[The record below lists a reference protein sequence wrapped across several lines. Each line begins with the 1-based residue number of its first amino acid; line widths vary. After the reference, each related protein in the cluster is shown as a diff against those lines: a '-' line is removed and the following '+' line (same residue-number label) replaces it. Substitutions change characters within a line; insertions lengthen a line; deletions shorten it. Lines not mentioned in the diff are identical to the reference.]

1 MSSHQHKKHAPV
13 NLNVAILTVSTSR
26 SLAEDKSGKWI
37 AAHAV
42 QKERH
47 TVVCH
52 DLVTDDIKAIQEG
65 VCDAINT
72 HSPHLLILTGGTGIA
87 KKDLTIEAVR
97 PLFRKELTAFA
108 PLATQVSAEKI
119 DSAAM
124 LSRTTA
130 GIIGKTAVFCIP
142 GSLDACK
149 RICKAL
155 IFPEAGHLAKHI
167 DE

>member
-1 MSSHQHKKHAPV
+1 MSSKEHKKHAPAHLKV
-13 NLNVAILTVSTSR
+13 GIITVSTSR
-26 SLAEDKSGKWI
+26 SLSEDKSGKWI
-37 AAHAV
+37 AVQA

-52 DLVTDDIKAIQEG
+52 DLVTDDIKEIREG
-65 VCDAINT
+65 ICNAINT
-72 HSPHLLILTGGTGIA
+72 RGPDLLILTGGTGIA
-87 KKDLTIEAVR
+87 SKDLTIEAVQ
-97 PLFRKELTAFA
+97 PLFRKELTAFG
-108 PLATQVSAEKI
+108 PLATQISAETI

-124 LSRTTA
+124 LSRAAA

-142 GSLDACK
+142 GSLDACR